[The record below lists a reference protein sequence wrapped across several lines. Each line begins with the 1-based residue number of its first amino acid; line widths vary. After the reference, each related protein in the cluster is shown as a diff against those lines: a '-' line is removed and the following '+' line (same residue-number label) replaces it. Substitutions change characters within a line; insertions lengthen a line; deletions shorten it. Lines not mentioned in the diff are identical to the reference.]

1 MVCAERDGVLHGLSR
16 PASIRYRQPDLR
28 GDELTVGN
36 GKVFT
41 ITASDVS
48 SRNRFVQSAMLMA
61 NRSTS
66 HGSPKTIL
74 PAVERS
80 CPEWGSAA
88 DDAPPSMER

>member
-41 ITASDVS
+41 VTASDVS
-48 SRNRFVQSAMLMA
+48 SRNRFVQSAMLNGKPLNKPWFTQNDIA
-61 NRSTS
+61 GGGTLVSRV
-66 HGSPKTIL
+66 GQ
-74 PAVERS
+74 R
-80 CPEWGSAA
+80 GG
-88 DDAPPSMER
+88 